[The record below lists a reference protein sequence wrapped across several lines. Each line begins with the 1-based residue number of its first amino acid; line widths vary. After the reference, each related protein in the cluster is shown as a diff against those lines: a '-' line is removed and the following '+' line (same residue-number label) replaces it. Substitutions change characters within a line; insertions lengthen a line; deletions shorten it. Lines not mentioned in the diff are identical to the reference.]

1 MDASAGRGHLVDT
14 FVTLADALVDGYDVV
29 DLLHTVVD
37 TCCALVK
44 ASAGGIL
51 LVNDHRQLE
60 VVASTDERSRLVE
73 LMQLRIGGGPCVESY
88 TTGRAVSVGDMA
100 EDQPRW
106 PVFRAHALEQN
117 FRAVH
122 AAPLRLRAETIG
134 SLGLFWDKPY
144 LLDQRDADV
153 VQALAHVA
161 TIGILQ
167 ERAVRESTIAKEQ
180 LQRAL
185 NSRVVIEQAKG
196 VVAQTWSVS
205 MDQAFGRIRA
215 HARTH
220 QLPLAVVAD
229 GIVNRTIPAP

>member
-1 MDASAGRGHLVDT
+1 MDASAGKGQLVDT
-14 FVTLADALVDGYDVV
+14 FMTLTDALVDGYDVV
-29 DLLHTVVD
+29 DLLHTIVD
-37 TCCALVK
+37 TCCALVN
-44 ASAGGIL
+44 ASACGIV

-60 VVASTDERSRLVE
+60 VVASTNERSRLVE
-73 LMQLRIGGGPCVESY
+73 LMQLRIGGGPSVECY
-88 TTGRAVSVGDMA
+88 ATGRSVSVRDLA
-100 EDQPRW
+100 EDEAQW
-106 PVFRAHALEQN
+106 PVFRAHALDQN

-134 SLGLFWDKPY
+134 SLNLFWDEPY
-144 LLDQRDADV
+144 LLDPRDAGV
-153 VQALAHVA
+153 VQSLAHVA

-196 VVAQTWSVS
+196 VVAQTRNVT
-205 MDQAFGRIRA
+205 MDQAFSRIRA
-215 HARTH
+215 HARTQ